1 MKSSV
6 EELSSVQRRITVE
19 IPAAEVSKTLDKLY
33 KALKSQARLKG
44 FRPGK
49 VPRSVLEKYYG
60 ERMSAQAAEEM
71 ITAAYPKA
79 LEEAEVQPV
88 AQPELDHELPRAG
101 EDFVFKITLDVRPEF
116 ELDPESYKGLELKE
130 PKLEVTDEVIGE
142 RLDELRDRQA
152 VLTPV
157 KEDRPA
163 AIGDVVVVDYQ
174 SFDGDEPVEGGQAEN
189 VELELGSGKVQ
200 QEIEVALVKAKVG
213 DEVQAVVSYDDQ
225 AGNPKLAGKD
235 IRFEIKVTALKEKVL
250 PELDDEFA
258 LSLGPD
264 FESLD
269 ALKERI
275 KNDVESFYQQQR
287 DAALRTQILDQV
299 RELGDFELPTSLVEN
314 EVDAMVEDFKNRLQ
328 GSGLDPDQANLD
340 DAKIR
345 EDFRPQ
351 AEKKVRAGIVLG
363 RIAEMEGVEVTDEDI
378 DAHLEKLSERTGQPA
393 EIIKQIY
400 IKNNMMEDLRAQVL
414 EENTLQAIKAG
425 ATIEQVDPA
434 DIAPQSP
441 ADGGDESDQD
451 QPEDEES

>member
-19 IPAAEVSKTLDKLY
+19 IPAAEVTKTLDKLY
-33 KALKSQARLKG
+33 KTLKSQAKLKG

-60 ERMSAQAAEEM
+60 ERMSAQAAEDM
-71 ITAAYPKA
+71 ITAAYPQA
-79 LEEAEVQPV
+79 LEEAQVQPV
-88 AQPELDHELPRAG
+88 AQPDLDHELPKAG

-116 ELDPESYKGLELKE
+116 DLDPESYKGLALKE
-130 PKLEVTDEVIGE
+130 PKLETTDEVINE
-142 RLDELRDRQA
+142 RLEELRNRQA

-157 KEDRPA
+157 EEERPA
-163 AIGDVVVVDYQ
+163 AIGDVVVVDYE

-189 VELELGSGKVQ
+189 VELELGSGQVQ

-213 DEVQAVVSYDDQ
+213 DQVSATVSYD
-225 AGNPKLAGKD
+225 AETSNPKLAGKD
-235 IRFEIKVTALKEKVL
+235 IRFELKVTALKQKVL
-250 PELDDEFA
+250 PDLDDEFA

-264 FESLD
+264 FDSLD

-275 KNDVESFYQQQR
+275 KADVESMYQQQR

-299 RELGDFELPTSLVEN
+299 RELGQFELPTSLVEN
-314 EVDAMVEDFKNRLQ
+314 EVDSMVEDFINRLKS
-328 GSGLDPDQANLD
+328 SGLDPEQANLD
-340 DAKIR
+340 QEKFRA
-345 EDFRPQ
+345 DFRPQ
-351 AEKKVRAGIVLG
+351 AEKKVRAGIVMG
-363 RIAEMEGVEVTDEDI
+363 RIADLEEVEVSDADI

-400 IKNNMMEDLRAQVL
+400 IKNNMMGDLNAQVL
-414 EENTLQAIKAG
+414 EENTLQAIKAN

-434 DIAPQSP
+434 ELAPKPEP
-441 ADGGDESDQD
+441 ADGDEGDQAGVGE
-451 QPEDEES
+451 